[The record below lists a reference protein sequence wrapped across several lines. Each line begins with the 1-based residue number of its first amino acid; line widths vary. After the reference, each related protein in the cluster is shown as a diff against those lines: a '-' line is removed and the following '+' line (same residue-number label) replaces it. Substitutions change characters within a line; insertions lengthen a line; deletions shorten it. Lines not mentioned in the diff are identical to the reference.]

1 MSTPKVEEK
10 KTTVEK
16 IQEKKDTLAVSQDV
30 KKRKSFI
37 PKYGTRYEQVY
48 LVGRRAIEI
57 ANGKGN
63 PIMIDL
69 SKVIGTTNNKYK
81 FTDPLEIAKEELKQR
96 VLPLPVKRISPDGR
110 EEQFHV
116 SELIWEDE

>member
-1 MSTPKVEEK
+1 MSTINEKKVEEK
-10 KTTVEK
+10 KTTST
-16 IQEKKDTLAVSQDV
+16 QEKTQV
-30 KKRKSFI
+30 KKKSFT

-81 FTDPLEIAKEELKQR
+81 FTDPLEIAKEELRQR

-116 SELIWEDE
+116 SELIWEDD